1 MSHSSTLSHIN
12 STISHKLGEVE
23 HQIDK
28 LKEAKREIE
37 SLQEEGVSEIRD
49 ILRPHL
55 DHHWT
60 GTFAEE
66 FDDRRDQA
74 HTEAY
79 RIVTDKYDGYIYRIG
94 LKMTQL
100 EIEKGGLLAA
110 RSIAREAE
118 HLLTLGEEALD
129 TVGEKIQSIKK
140 SWSWF

>member
-12 STISHKLGEVE
+12 STISHKLGEIE

-28 LKEAKREIE
+28 LEEAKKHIE
-37 SLQEEGVSEIRD
+37 SLQEEGMSEIKD

-60 GTFAEE
+60 GKFAEE

-74 HTEAY
+74 HTQAY
-79 RIVTDKYDGYIYRIG
+79 RIVGDKYDGYVYRIG

-118 HLLTLGEEALD
+118 HMLTLGEEAID
-129 TVGEKIQSIKK
+129 AVGEKIQSIKR